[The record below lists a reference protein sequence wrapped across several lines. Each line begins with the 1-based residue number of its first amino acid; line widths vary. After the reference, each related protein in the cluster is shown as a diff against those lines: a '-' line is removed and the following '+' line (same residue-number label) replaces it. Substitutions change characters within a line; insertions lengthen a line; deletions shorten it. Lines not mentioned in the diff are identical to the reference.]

1 MSTKV
6 KFDPNSVKFRLWISF
21 LAIGIGIILLI
32 WMLQIFFLN
41 NYYEHMK
48 TMEVNQVA
56 SSIHRSYV
64 HKDKGLTESIQELSI
79 SNDFYVMMESSG
91 KILLFMPESESIL
104 PVYKYRDQIPRLK
117 SLLKQCTDPD
127 GSVSFKLSTGLEKYN
142 TLAYASYLDNTE
154 GEEVLLYI
162 FSPLYPVTSTVEI
175 LKDQLFYVTIIALI
189 ATFILALCFSNR
201 ISRPLKSMTT
211 SAKKLGKGNY
221 KVKFESDSYSE
232 LNNLARTLNIAAYEM
247 GQADNRQKDL
257 IANVSHDLKT
267 PLTMI
272 RSYAEMIRDLSGDNP
287 EKRNAH
293 LQVIIDEANRMS
305 RLVGDMAT
313 ITAMQ
318 TKKMVLHKEASD
330 LSAMTASILASYE
343 ILQEQE
349 GYDFKFNAPKECFV
363 YADADKIKQV
373 IANLTGNAVKY
384 CGEDKVIEVSIRR
397 IGKVFRLEVSDHG
410 PGIKPEELPHVW
422 DRYYKTSTNYVRE
435 TSGTGLGLSIVKEIL
450 TLHGANY
457 GVESKVGKGSTFWFE
472 LEMYRKEKAKAG
484 SRNIQKTG
492 TGRNKKAI
500 GMIPAAD
507 TVEEDGDE

>member
-79 SNDFYVMMESSG
+79 SNDFYVMMESGG

-142 TLAYASYLDNTE
+142 TLAYASYLDSTE

-175 LKDQLFYVTIIALI
+175 LKDQLFYVTIIALV

-201 ISRPLKSMTT
+201 ISRPLKSMTA
-211 SAKKLGKGNY
+211 SAKSWEKETTRSSSN
-221 KVKFESDSYSE
+221 
-232 LNNLARTLNIAAYEM
+232 RTL
-247 GQADNRQKDL
+247 
-257 IANVSHDLKT
+257 
-267 PLTMI
+267 
-272 RSYAEMIRDLSGDNP
+272 
-287 EKRNAH
+287 
-293 LQVIIDEANRMS
+293 
-305 RLVGDMAT
+305 
-313 ITAMQ
+313 
-318 TKKMVLHKEASD
+318 
-330 LSAMTASILASYE
+330 
-343 ILQEQE
+343 
-349 GYDFKFNAPKECFV
+349 
-363 YADADKIKQV
+363 
-373 IANLTGNAVKY
+373 
-384 CGEDKVIEVSIRR
+384 
-397 IGKVFRLEVSDHG
+397 
-410 PGIKPEELPHVW
+410 
-422 DRYYKTSTNYVRE
+422 
-435 TSGTGLGLSIVKEIL
+435 
-450 TLHGANY
+450 
-457 GVESKVGKGSTFWFE
+457 
-472 LEMYRKEKAKAG
+472 
-484 SRNIQKTG
+484 IQS
-492 TGRNKKAI
+492 
-500 GMIPAAD
+500 
-507 TVEEDGDE
+507 

>member
-1 MSTKV
+1 M
-6 KFDPNSVKFRLWISF
+6 
-21 LAIGIGIILLI
+21 
-32 WMLQIFFLN
+32 
-41 NYYEHMK
+41 
-48 TMEVNQVA
+48 
-56 SSIHRSYV
+56 
-64 HKDKGLTESIQELSI
+64 
-79 SNDFYVMMESSG
+79 
-91 KILLFMPESESIL
+91 
-104 PVYKYRDQIPRLK
+104 
-117 SLLKQCTDPD
+117 D
-127 GSVSFKLSTGLEKYN
+127 GSKAPNTINGSVPKEK
-142 TLAYASYLDNTE
+142 
-154 GEEVLLYI
+154 
-162 FSPLYPVTSTVEI
+162 
-175 LKDQLFYVTIIALI
+175 
-189 ATFILALCFSNR
+189 
-201 ISRPLKSMTT
+201 
-211 SAKKLGKGNY
+211 
-221 KVKFESDSYSE
+221 
-232 LNNLARTLNIAAYEM
+232 
-247 GQADNRQKDL
+247 
-257 IANVSHDLKT
+257 

-484 SRNIQKTG
+484 SRNSQKAG